1 MRYSRSMQITPTG
14 LTLGARVTGLDVSR
28 PLNDT
33 QVARIL
39 QALGDHGVLEF
50 PDQRLTSLQLRSFS
64 ARFGE
69 LFVSPGGRAQDPEF
83 PEVMIL
89 SNMVENGVALGL
101 PDAGQSWH
109 TDMSYMSMIA
119 LSNVLYGLRIPQ
131 RDGRSLGATQFRNMH
146 AASDALP
153 GAVRDRIRG
162 RYGIH
167 DFNKFWDMMRARPGS
182 TRGPLSAAERAK
194 RPPSRH
200 PLLLPHPITGRE
212 VLYANPGY
220 LIAIEGLA
228 QDESD
233 ALVDTL
239 FAHQMQDVFLYE
251 FSWTPGS
258 LLMWDNIGTIHN
270 AVADYGPQEH
280 RYIKRCQI
288 MATRFYGEQGTS
300 QPLVQA

>member
-1 MRYSRSMQITPTG
+1 MRYSDPMQITPTR
-14 LTLGARVTGLDVSR
+14 LTLGARVTDLDVSR
-28 PLNDT
+28 PLNDA
-33 QVARIL
+33 QVAQII
-39 QALGDHGVLEF
+39 QALGQHGVLEF
-50 PDQRLTSLQLRSFS
+50 PEQELSSAQLRQFS
-64 ARFGE
+64 ACFGE

-131 RDGRSLGATQFRNMH
+131 RDGRVLGATQFRNMH
-146 AASDALP
+146 AACAALP
-153 GAVRDRIRG
+153 AALRERLHG
-162 RYGIH
+162 RFGIH
-167 DFNKFWDMMRARPGS
+167 DFNKFWDMMRARSGS
-182 TRGPLSAAERAK
+182 TRGPLSPEERAK

-200 PLLLPHPITGRE
+200 PLLLSHPITGRE

-220 LIAIEGLA
+220 LVAIEGLA

-233 ALVDTL
+233 ALIEAL
-239 FAHQMQDVFLYE
+239 FAHQMRDEFLYE
-251 FSWTPGS
+251 FTWSPRS

-270 AVADYGPQEH
+270 AVADYGPHEP
-280 RYIKRCQI
+280 RYIKRCQV
-288 MATRFYGEQGTS
+288 MATRFYGPSGTS
-300 QPLVQA
+300 HPLHP